1 MCDQAVTSASSGAS
15 LGAPVN
21 SMLSTVMSSLCPNAC
36 ACWTMAAAY
45 TWTPDRAKTI
55 ATVVVDPDYQLPDDD
70 RANNS
75 AKAK

>member
-1 MCDQAVTSASSGAS
+1 
-15 LGAPVN
+15 
-21 SMLSTVMSSLCPNAC
+21 MSSLCPNAC

-55 ATVVVDPDYQLPDDD
+55 ATVVVDPDHQLPDDD